1 MNPLHPVP
9 GRGSVRYGKPKERL
23 TGNEQTCV
31 SHLESLGYQV
41 EVLDEDLEK
50 PANIDLRLGESG
62 QLWEM
67 KNVGDGKHSVND
79 RMRDAYHKWVKLGL
93 DADAETRVVITSYG
107 ATRDETDLVEAIRSR
122 MKDYA
127 TEVIY
132 VFRDGSK
139 SIFLRR

>member
-1 MNPLHPVP
+1 M
-9 GRGSVRYGKPKERL
+9 
-23 TGNEQTCV
+23 
-31 SHLESLGYQV
+31 
-41 EVLDEDLEK
+41 
-50 PANIDLRLGESG
+50 
-62 QLWEM
+62 
-67 KNVGDGKHSVND
+67 
-79 RMRDAYHKWVKLGL
+79 KLGL